1 MGIITQVTISDDTF
15 PFNYYDVNQFDYCL
29 TAATV
34 KDNLDA
40 ITQKVDQLD
49 YLSIVLS
56 KLQEVGSVV
65 WCSKHEIG
73 TNIRFRFNN
82 SY

>member
-1 MGIITQVTISDDTF
+1 MGIITQVTISDTTF
-15 PFNYYDVNQFDYCL
+15 PFNYYDINQFNCCL

-34 KDNLDA
+34 KDNLAA

-56 KLQEVGSVV
+56 KLQEVKWQRAVSV
-65 WCSKHEIG
+65 
-73 TNIRFRFNN
+73 RFRK
-82 SY
+82 